1 MLKPNKLANNNF
13 LSSLDL
19 STDEVLHILDLAN
32 NFKNKKLNIDLG
44 NKVLGLI
51 FDKSSTRTRVSFQ
64 VAMTRLGGTTIDLNP
79 TTSQIGRGE
88 PIKDT
93 ARVLSRYC
101 DVIAIRTFDHSD
113 LEEYAKWSTKPVINA
128 LTDLEHPCQ
137 ALADFMTIKEEF
149 LDFKDVVLT
158 FIGDGNNVANS
169 LILCGALL
177 GVEVRIA
184 CPKGYEPNSL
194 LIDKAYEIYKNKN
207 LLKITND
214 PNTAVLGANVLYT
227 DVWSSMGEE
236 NQKEEKDK
244 YLPSFFISQ
253 ILDVVTLEKL
263 KFSKADIAKTKLLRK
278 WHLFLK
284 NKNIA
289 QLDEFDRF
297 KLHQELEMFLPSFI
311 FYLPQN
317 SQLDWLHKW
326 RDNDDKLFHPSN
338 LVNGDLIKKNLE
350 IKDGPILGELLQYLS
365 QELAY
370 KRLNNFD
377 EAIYKAKQWI
387 EQNAPKCD

>member
-1 MLKPNKLANNNF
+1 MLRPNKLANNNF

-19 STDEVLHILDLAN
+19 SSDEVFHILELAN
-32 NFKNKKLNIDLG
+32 NFKNKKISVDLK

-64 VAMTRLGGTTIDLNP
+64 VAMSRLGGTTIDLNP

-101 DVIAIRTFDHSD
+101 DAIAIRSFDHSN

-137 ALADFMTIKEEF
+137 ALADFLTIYEEF
-149 LDFKDVVLT
+149 LDFKDVILT

-184 CPKGYEPNSL
+184 CPRGYEPDSL
-194 LIDKAYEIYKNKN
+194 VIKKAYEIYKNKD

-227 DVWSSMGEE
+227 DVWSSMGQED
-236 NQKEEKDK
+236 KKAEKDK
-244 YLPSFFISQ
+244 IFNGFSIDNDL
-253 ILDVVTLEKL
+253 V
-263 KFSKADIAKTKLLRK
+263 SKA
-278 WHLFLK
+278 
-284 NKNIA
+284 
-289 QLDEFDRF
+289 
-297 KLHQELEMFLPSFI
+297 
-311 FYLPQN
+311 
-317 SQLDWLHKW
+317 
-326 RDNDDKLFHPSN
+326 
-338 LVNGDLIKKNLE
+338 KK
-350 IKDGPILGELLQYLS
+350 
-365 QELAY
+365 
-370 KRLNNFD
+370 
-377 EAIYKAKQWI
+377 EAIILHCLPAYRSKEITDEVFESKRNRIFDQAENRLHAQQALLSCLLI
-387 EQNAPKCD
+387 

>member
-1 MLKPNKLANNNF
+1 MLKPIKLAKENF

-32 NFKNKKLNIDLG
+32 NFKNKKFNIDLG
-44 NKVLGLI
+44 NNVLGLI
-51 FDKSSTRTRVSFQ
+51 FDKSSTRTRVSFT

-79 TTSQIGRGE
+79 STTQIGRGE

-101 DVIAIRTFDHSD
+101 DVIAIRTFDHLD
-113 LEEYAKWSTKPVINA
+113 LEEYAKWSTKPIINA

-137 ALADFMTIKEEF
+137 ALADFLTIKEEF
-149 LDFKDVVLT
+149 IDFKDVILT

-194 LIDKAYEIYKNKN
+194 VIKKAYEIYKNKD

-214 PNTAVLGANVLYT
+214 PFNAVQGANVLYT

-236 NQKEEKDK
+236 NKKAEKDK
-244 YLPSFFISQ
+244 FFYGFTIDND
-253 ILDVVTLEKL
+253 LV
-263 KFSKADIAKTKLLRK
+263 SKAEKDAIILHCLPAYRSKEITDEVIESKKSKVFDQAENRMHVQQALL
-278 WHLFLK
+278 
-284 NKNIA
+284 
-289 QLDEFDRF
+289 
-297 KLHQELEMFLPSFI
+297 ST
-311 FYLPQN
+311 
-317 SQLDWLHKW
+317 
-326 RDNDDKLFHPSN
+326 
-338 LVNGDLIKKNLE
+338 
-350 IKDGPILGELLQYLS
+350 LLS
-365 QELAY
+365 
-370 KRLNNFD
+370 
-377 EAIYKAKQWI
+377 
-387 EQNAPKCD
+387 

>member
-1 MLKPNKLANNNF
+1 MLKPNKLGNNNF
-13 LSSLDL
+13 LSSLDI
-19 STDEVLHILDLAN
+19 SRDEFFHILNLAK
-32 NFKNKKLNIDLG
+32 NFKNKKIKTYFK

-64 VAMTRLGGTTIDLNP
+64 VAMSRLGGTTIDLNP

-101 DVIAIRTFDHSD
+101 DILAIRTFDQSD
-113 LEEYAKWSTKPVINA
+113 LEEYARWSSKPVINA

-137 ALADFMTIKEEF
+137 ALADYLTIHEEF
-149 LDFKDVVLT
+149 FDFKDVVLA

-194 LIDKAYEIYKNKN
+194 VIEKAYEIYKNKN

-214 PNTAVLGANVLYT
+214 PNNAVLGANVLYT

-236 NQKEEKDK
+236 NKKEEKDK
-244 YLPSFFISQ
+244 LFNGFTINTN
-253 ILDVVTLEKL
+253 LV
-263 KFSKADIAKTKLLRK
+263 SKAKKDAIVLHCLPAYRSKEITDEVFESKNSRIFEQAENRLHAQQALL
-278 WHLFLK
+278 
-284 NKNIA
+284 
-289 QLDEFDRF
+289 
-297 KLHQELEMFLPSFI
+297 SC
-311 FYLPQN
+311 
-317 SQLDWLHKW
+317 
-326 RDNDDKLFHPSN
+326 
-338 LVNGDLIKKNLE
+338 
-350 IKDGPILGELLQYLS
+350 LLQ
-365 QELAY
+365 
-370 KRLNNFD
+370 N
-377 EAIYKAKQWI
+377 
-387 EQNAPKCD
+387 

>member
-1 MLKPNKLANNNF
+1 MIKPNRLANNNF
-13 LSSLDL
+13 LSSLDI
-19 STDEVLHILDLAN
+19 STDEVIHILDLAK
-32 NFKNKKLNIDLG
+32 NFKYKKLNIDLN

-64 VAMTRLGGTTIDLNP
+64 VAMSRLGGNTIDLNP

-137 ALADFMTIKEEF
+137 ALADFLTIHEEF

-194 LIDKAYEIYKNKN
+194 VIKKAYEIYKNKN

-214 PNTAVLGANVLYT
+214 PNTAVLGSNVLYT

-236 NQKEEKDK
+236 NQKAEKDK
-244 YLPSFFISQ
+244 IFNGFTIDNDL
-253 ILDVVTLEKL
+253 VR
-263 KFSKADIAKTKLLRK
+263 KADKDAIILHCLPAYRSQEIT
-278 WHLFLK
+278 
-284 NKNIA
+284 
-289 QLDEFDRF
+289 DEVF
-297 KLHQELEMFLPSFI
+297 ES
-311 FYLPQN
+311 
-317 SQLDWLHKW
+317 
-326 RDNDDKLFHPSN
+326 
-338 LVNGDLIKKNLE
+338 KKNRIFE
-350 IKDGPILGELLQYLS
+350 QAENRMHAQQALLSCLLS
-365 QELAY
+365 
-370 KRLNNFD
+370 
-377 EAIYKAKQWI
+377 
-387 EQNAPKCD
+387 

>member
-1 MLKPNKLANNNF
+1 MIKPIKLANNNF

-19 STDEVLHILDLAN
+19 SADEIIHILELAK
-32 NFKNKKLNIDLG
+32 NFKNKKLNINLND
-44 NKVLGLI
+44 KVLGLI

-64 VAMTRLGGTTIDLNP
+64 VAMSRLGGTTIDLNP

-101 DVIAIRTFDHSD
+101 DVIAIRTFDQSD

-128 LTDLEHPCQ
+128 LTDSEHPCQ
-137 ALADFMTIKEEF
+137 ALADFLTIQEEF
-149 LDFKDVVLT
+149 NDFKDLVLT

-194 LIDKAYEIYKNKN
+194 VINKAYEIYKNKN
-207 LLKITND
+207 LLKISND

-236 NQKEEKDK
+236 SQKEMKDK
-244 YLPSFFISQ
+244 VFNGFTIDNDL
-253 ILDVVTLEKL
+253 V
-263 KFSKADIAKTKLLRK
+263 SKADKDAI
-278 WHLFLK
+278 
-284 NKNIA
+284 I
-289 QLDEFDRF
+289 
-297 KLHQELEMFLPSFI
+297 LHCLPAYRSQEITEEVFES
-311 FYLPQN
+311 
-317 SQLDWLHKW
+317 
-326 RDNDDKLFHPSN
+326 
-338 LVNGDLIKKNLE
+338 KKNRIFDQAENRLHAQQA
-350 IKDGPILGELLQYLS
+350 LLSCL
-365 QELAY
+365 L
-370 KRLNNFD
+370 K
-377 EAIYKAKQWI
+377 
-387 EQNAPKCD
+387 

>member
-19 STDEVLHILDLAN
+19 STHEVLHVLDLAN
-32 NFKNKKLNIDLG
+32 KFRNKELNIDLG
-44 NKVLGLI
+44 KKVLGLV

-101 DVIAIRTFDHSD
+101 DVIAIRTFNHTD
-113 LEEYAKWSTKPVINA
+113 LQEYARWSTKPVINA

-137 ALADFMTIKEEF
+137 ALADFLTIKKEF

-194 LIDKAYEIYKNKN
+194 VIDKAYEIYKNKN

-236 NQKEEKDK
+236 NQKDEK
-244 YLPSFFISQ
+244 
-253 ILDVVTLEKL
+253 EKVFKGFTIDSDL
-263 KFSKADIAKTKLLRK
+263 VSKADKDAIILHCLPAYRSKEITDEIFESHKSRIFDQAENRLHAQQALL
-278 WHLFLK
+278 
-284 NKNIA
+284 
-289 QLDEFDRF
+289 
-297 KLHQELEMFLPSFI
+297 SC
-311 FYLPQN
+311 
-317 SQLDWLHKW
+317 
-326 RDNDDKLFHPSN
+326 
-338 LVNGDLIKKNLE
+338 
-350 IKDGPILGELLQYLS
+350 ILQ
-365 QELAY
+365 
-370 KRLNNFD
+370 
-377 EAIYKAKQWI
+377 
-387 EQNAPKCD
+387 